1 MLVQADIEPDMELA
15 TLEKDCFKQG
25 PSLRLQSVPYFLFFR
40 TVRKTYN
47 IRRRYNDIP
56 QLPGHPIRG
65 NLINCGENLACSRHP
80 NYRFE
85 GIWASIGR
93 SSCSLMDLSLVGDT
107 FPILPEPQIAEA
119 IVYPSKRYKYS
130 APKSVTLAHLPR
142 LISVQP
148 KHIYSLT
155 PSAVTK
161 TRMSI
166 NRLEKAA
173 NDGRAFTRANYE

>member
-1 MLVQADIEPDMELA
+1 VLVQADIEPDMELA

-25 PSLRLQSVPYFLFFR
+25 PSLRLQSVLPYFLFFR

-80 NYRFE
+80 NYGFE
-85 GIWASIGR
+85 GIWGSIDR
-93 SSCSLMDLSLVGDT
+93 PSCSLMDLSLVDNA
-107 FPILPEPQIAEA
+107 FLILAEPQIAEA

-130 APKSVTLAHLPR
+130 APKSDTLVHLSR
-142 LISVQP
+142 LYWP
-148 KHIYSLT
+148 
-155 PSAVTK
+155 
-161 TRMSI
+161 
-166 NRLEKAA
+166 
-173 NDGRAFTRANYE
+173 